1 MNEQILYACVQL
13 EGAEC
18 KEWIEIPNQPSFY
31 SQFEQLTM
39 AEVWQI
45 TMAVALLFA
54 VAWVFRILPNFVKQ
68 R

>member
-1 MNEQILYACVQL
+1 MNEQILYACLQL

-31 SQFEQLTM
+31 AQFEQLTIV
-39 AEVWQI
+39 EVWQI